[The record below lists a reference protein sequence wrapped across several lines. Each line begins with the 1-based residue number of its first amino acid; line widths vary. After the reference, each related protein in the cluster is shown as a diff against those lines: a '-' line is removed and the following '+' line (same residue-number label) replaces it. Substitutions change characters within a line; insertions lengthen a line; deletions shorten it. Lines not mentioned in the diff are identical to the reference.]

1 MHRIFSSTALV
12 AAMVVLPACRAS
24 AEAPPWGDEPG
35 AIRVPYGCFLLV
47 KGPGAVVALKFDE
60 PKESGLDKAKYEWY
74 CQTDGSGNFTRANIT
89 HGSNEVF
96 EKYSSTGSQA
106 EDIGSNLTVRCGPFQ
121 MVWSAGTNDSGWIY
135 WPKAGRI
142 EIAVTPWR
150 TIGEVDVRDT
160 TLQWKS
166 KPSNA
171 YTAPFSLAQ
180 RFVFWLSPAYLAIL
194 LAAAFLH
201 WQRTRHW
208 SLLALA
214 TGSLLLALGAIST
227 LALLR
232 GWLGALGAPYWFVTN
247 LVNISPWLTA
257 SAQVIA
263 AVGGIGAIHWAIG
276 LRKRHT
282 ALATNTGQPQ
292 VPASQD
298 QPSADG

>member
-1 MHRIFSSTALV
+1 MHRFFSSTALI
-12 AAMVVLPACRAS
+12 AAMILPSACRAS
-24 AEAPPWGDEPG
+24 AQEPPWGDEPG

-47 KGPGAVVALKFDE
+47 KGPGAVVALKFGE

-74 CQTDGSGNFTRANIT
+74 CQTDGSGDFTRANVT
-89 HGSNEVF
+89 HSSNEVF
-96 EKYSSTGSQA
+96 EKYSRTGSQA

-121 MVWSAGTNDSGWIY
+121 MVWSACTNDSGWIY

-150 TIGEVDVRDT
+150 TLGEVNVHDT

-171 YTAPFSLAQ
+171 YTAPANLVHRFMPWLFLACS
-180 RFVFWLSPAYLAIL
+180 VIL

-214 TGSLLLALGAIST
+214 TGSLLTALSAVSSLALTTAWI
-227 LALLR
+227 LA
-232 GWLGALGAPYWFVTN
+232 ALDAPSRVTTF
-247 LVNISPWLTA
+247 LFTIVPWLLVFGL
-257 SAQVIA
+257 VIA
-263 AVGGIGAIHWAIG
+263 AVGGIGAIHWAIR
-276 LRKRHT
+276 LEQRHT
-282 ALATNTGQPQ
+282 SLAANTGQPQ
-292 VPASQD
+292 SP
-298 QPSADG
+298 PSADHLP